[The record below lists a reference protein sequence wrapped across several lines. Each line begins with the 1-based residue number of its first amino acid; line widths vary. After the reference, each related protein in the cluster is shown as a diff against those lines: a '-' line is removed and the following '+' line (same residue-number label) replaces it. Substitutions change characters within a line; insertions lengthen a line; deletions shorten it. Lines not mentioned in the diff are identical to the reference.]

1 MTNTYKVI
9 IVDPMEYSLN
19 EGDNQYDL
27 YALWEKGELPHGV
40 WYEEWTVPDEQEW
53 DSHPSLATHHL
64 CQHNCY
70 LVDWSELQELWN
82 VKPKSWWIAK
92 RDLLH
97 AVEVAQ
103 TQLADLAAVHMDE
116 VARVLSPDEE
126 GFDQEE
132 YDEYIQGRCGRITDT
147 MVTSF
152 ALSKVNTVIKDIQ
165 GDEITV
171 D

>member
-9 IVDPMEYSLN
+9 IIDPSEYTLE

-40 WYEEWTVPDEQEW
+40 WYEEWTVPDGQEW

-64 CQHNCY
+64 CKHNCY
-70 LVDWSELQELWN
+70 LVDWEELQEPWN
-82 VKPKSWWIAK
+82 VKPKKWWTAK

-97 AVEVAQ
+97 AIKVAQSKLDNLATIHMNEVVEV
-103 TQLADLAAVHMDE
+103 LGLEHE
-116 VARVLSPDEE
+116 N
-126 GFDQEE
+126 F
-132 YDEYIQGRCGRITDT
+132 DEYVQGHTGRIADC
-147 MVTSF
+147 MVTGF
-152 ALSKVNTVIKDIQ
+152 ILSKVNTVISDIQ

-171 D
+171 DE